1 MALTIFWLVFVLA
14 LVFILDLFATEIN
27 DELNYRL
34 EEFREEIRALAEG
47 DPALPGHRGG
57 PAGGAETD

>member
-1 MALTIFWLVFVLA
+1 MALTIFWLVFVLT

-57 PAGGAETD
+57 HAGGAETD